1 MRLQD
6 FLDPAAISLALR
18 GTTKDEVLEE
28 MVALLRLDPRATQ
41 ALGQLVRRRE
51 QLGSTGFG
59 RGIAIPH
66 ARSLVVN
73 RLRVA
78 FGRHVA
84 GVEFGAMDQ
93 APVRAI
99 FLIVAPPHEVSNQ
112 YLPVLGKVAQLCQQ
126 PDVPERLATL
136 QGPDDLFQLLADRG
150 I

>member
-18 GTTKDEVLEE
+18 GTTKEEVLDE
-28 MVALLRLDPRATQ
+28 MVALLRLDPRATVT
-41 ALGQLVRRRE
+41 LGLLVRRRE

-66 ARSLVVN
+66 ARSLAVN

-84 GVEFGAMDQ
+84 GVEFGAVDE
-93 APVRAI
+93 APVHAI

-126 PDVPERLATL
+126 PDLPERLARL
-136 QGPDDLFQLLADRG
+136 EDPSALLALLADRG
-150 I
+150 V